1 MDDTVSGEKDMSG
14 KLSLILFS
22 GEMDK
27 LMAGSIIASGA
38 VANEMKVD
46 IFVTFWALLQ
56 VTKEGVH
63 QISLSPEAGPLA
75 GEVMRVMHEKKI
87 PSWLDTI
94 RQISEVGDVTVY
106 GCAMFAD
113 MMGIKKEEL
122 DPIVKD
128 IIGVSQFMGMAK
140 DSTMTLFL

>member
-1 MDDTVSGEKDMSG
+1 MSG

-22 GEMDK
+22 GNIDK

-38 VANEMKVD
+38 VANDMKVD
-46 IFVTFWALLQ
+46 IFITFWALLH
-56 VTKEGVH
+56 VTKEGGH
-63 QISLSPEAGPLA
+63 QVSMSPEAGPLA
-75 GEVMRVMHEKKI
+75 GEVMRIMHEKKV

-94 RQISEVGDVTVY
+94 KQISEVGDVSVY

-113 MMGIKKEEL
+113 LMNIKKEEL

-128 IIGVSQFMGMAK
+128 VIGVSQFMDMAK